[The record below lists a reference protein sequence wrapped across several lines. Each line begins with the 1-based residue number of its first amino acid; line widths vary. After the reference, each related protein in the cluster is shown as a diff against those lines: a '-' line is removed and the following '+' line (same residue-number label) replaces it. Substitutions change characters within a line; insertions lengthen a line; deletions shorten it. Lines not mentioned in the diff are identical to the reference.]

1 MKILIAGV
9 GNILRGD
16 DGFGV
21 TVAQTLVENNN
32 FPETVDIF
40 EAGIAGIAFVQELM
54 NGYDALIIIDAVE
67 RGELP
72 GTIFVF
78 EPEIP
83 QVAGAA
89 ASRDFHSSLADAHY
103 TEPTKVLT
111 LARALDVLPWKIFV
125 VGCQPVGYDDFGA
138 EMSLEAKR
146 AIPIAIE
153 RIESLVHEL
162 DPTAERQH
170 IRKAIR
176 R

>member
-1 MKILIAGV
+1 MKILVAGV

-21 TVAQTLVENNN
+21 AVVEELALNNRFSDN
-32 FPETVDIF
+32 VDMF
-40 EAGIAGIAFVQELM
+40 EAGIAGVAFVQELM

-67 RGELP
+67 RGESP

-111 LARALDVLPWKIFV
+111 LARALDVLPPKIFV
-125 VGCQPVGYDDFGA
+125 VGCQPAGYDDFGA
-138 EMSLEAKR
+138 EMSLAVRR
-146 AIPIAIE
+146 AIPAAVE
-153 RIESLVHEL
+153 RIESIVREF
-162 DPTAERQH
+162 DPTAEH
-170 IRKAIR
+170 YNARKSNKR
-176 R
+176 

>member
-9 GNILRGD
+9 GNVLRGD

-21 TVAQTLVENNN
+21 AVVEALALNNKFTDN
-32 FPETVDIF
+32 VDIF

-67 RGELP
+67 RDELP

-111 LARALDVLPWKIFV
+111 LARALDVLPPKIFV
-125 VGCQPVGYDDFGA
+125 VGCQPAGYDDFGA
-138 EMSLEAKR
+138 EMSLEVKR
-146 AIPIAIE
+146 AIPVAIE
-153 RIESLVHEL
+153 RIESLVHEF